1 MYFLGHIFYVDIASS
16 AELCP
21 GCFPPFVAT
30 QPVIRLKQEESFDN
44 AQKELFDNMRSSN
57 TRSSNTRSSNTRSS
71 NTRSSNTRSSNT
83 RSNNTSDNQDS
94 EDDGLEQNESE
105 FYGTPLDEYTGTQ
118 TLRLIKHNRHTR
130 MMLE

>member
-57 TRSSNTRSSNTRSS
+57 TRSSNTRSSNTRS
-71 NTRSSNTRSSNT
+71 
-83 RSNNTSDNQDS
+83 NNTSDNQDS

-105 FYGTPLDEYTGTQ
+105 FYDTPLDEYTGTQ
-118 TLRLIKHNRHTR
+118 TLRLINHNRHTR